1 MTAIRSSREALEAVW
16 NQDAVKVA
24 EAVERAHYET
34 SHLQYNDE
42 NALSYTVSLAFYA
55 ARNFY
60 TVFREL
66 PGGKGFADLVFL
78 PKKQYAHRPALL
90 IELKWNQ
97 DVDGAIRQ
105 IKEKKY
111 CSALEDY
118 KGNMLLVGIA
128 YDKKTREH
136 HCVIETWKKE

>member
-1 MTAIRSSREALEAVW
+1 MTAISNSGWGEISTAIRNSREALEAVW

-105 IKEKKY
+105 IKEKNT
-111 CSALEDY
+111 A
-118 KGNMLLVGIA
+118 V
-128 YDKKTREH
+128 R
-136 HCVIETWKKE
+136 WKITKEICCL